1 MICVSEG
8 EKELRAR
15 VAQLEDQLKVKK
27 LEDAHEDNKVTEN
40 RGSRQDLLGYDLMEV
55 LKKGIDLKVF

>member
-1 MICVSEG
+1 MSEG

-15 VAQLEDQLKVKK
+15 VAQLEDQLKVKR
-27 LEDAHEDNKVTEN
+27 LEEAHEDNKTTEN
-40 RGSRQDLLGYDLMEV
+40 RGSRQDLLRYDLMEV